1 MSKTVQKGI
10 LTYLENIKGKF
21 RRNLPT
27 KTYGTK
33 ELSPT
38 EVVKTTFL
46 EILNTMLDK
55 TRKGFHME
63 WYCTGP
69 WSGGRNED
77 DLLDLFYFWFF
88 PNSMKFYGARPSTN
102 FLSPRDAH
110 FLLSQTETNC
120 NLHFKQISHSQWI
133 CNITLG
139 TNFGEKG

>member
-63 WYCTGP
+63 
-69 WSGGRNED
+69 
-77 DLLDLFYFWFF
+77 
-88 PNSMKFYGARPSTN
+88 
-102 FLSPRDAH
+102 
-110 FLLSQTETNC
+110 
-120 NLHFKQISHSQWI
+120 
-133 CNITLG
+133 
-139 TNFGEKG
+139 